1 MRKVDIAVI
10 GKDKRILN
18 TAEILCI
25 NGYCIRYFGDWE
37 QGAYA
42 EDISSAKVV
51 LGDIPFRGEKEI
63 ICSLRAGQYF
73 FAGVLSDE
81 FVAQCRKKQVTTI
94 DFMKEE
100 SIAVYNTIA
109 TAEGTIMEAI
119 RNKDT
124 NLHKS
129 KCLVLGYGRCGKAIC
144 ERLKGLFADVTVASQ
159 SEEELAWAGV
169 FGADTFSLCD
179 LPGKVQNFEY
189 IFNTIPTMILSE
201 ELLRNTRPDVL
212 ILDIA
217 SGEGGVCFA
226 DAERMGRKAIHC
238 MALPGKYAPR
248 ASAYC
253 LANYMMKKL

>member
-1 MRKVDIAVI
+1 MKKVNIAVI
-10 GKDKRILN
+10 GKDKRILS
-18 TAEILCI
+18 TADILYK
-25 NGYCIRYFGDWE
+25 NGYCIRYLDDWE
-37 QGAYA
+37 QQSFA

-51 LGDIPFRGEKEI
+51 LGDIPFRGEKKI
-63 ICSLRAGQYF
+63 IYNLRQGQYF
-73 FAGVLSDE
+73 FAGVLSDD
-81 FVAQCRKKQVTTI
+81 FVEQCRKKQVTAF

-100 SIAVYNTIA
+100 SIAIYNTIA

-129 KCLVLGYGRCGKAIC
+129 QCLVLGYGRCGRAIC
-144 ERLKGLFADVTVASQ
+144 ERLRGLFADVTVASQ
-159 SEEELAWAGV
+159 SEEELAWADV
-169 FGADTFSLCD
+169 FGADTLSLCE
-179 LPGKVQNFEY
+179 LPGKVQSFEY
-189 IFNTIPTMILSE
+189 IFNTIPSVILGE

-217 SGEGGVCFA
+217 SGEGGVCYA

-238 MALPGKYAPR
+238 LALPGKYAPR

-253 LANYMMKKL
+253 LANYMLKKL